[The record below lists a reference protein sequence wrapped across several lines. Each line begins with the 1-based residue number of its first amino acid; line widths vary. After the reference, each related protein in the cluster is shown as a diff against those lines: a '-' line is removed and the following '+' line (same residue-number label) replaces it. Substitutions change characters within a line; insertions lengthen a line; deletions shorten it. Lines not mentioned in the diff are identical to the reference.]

1 VWNDCRRHRGLPCG
15 PPATVPDSGV
25 LGGGSGAVGDGEWRG
40 IAQPGVCMAHAV
52 DVPQT
57 NGATAVA
64 ETMRTM
70 VPMPSATAE
79 AWQPLT
85 GGELCC
91 ERTLAREET
100 SFSIHPCDSY
110 GGACLCQCSGW
121 DDSADTC
128 QCADMQWPTEAFGT
142 ETLCSPLDGNCA
154 DDGALDRMFDGLFD
168 RSSCTAYLPPALS
181 PHSDDA
187 TQSSASIA
195 AISPPPWDGYSTPQ
209 SVAAT
214 VMLPLPSD
222 VSNEYSP
229 QPLPCCSGD
238 AARLWAADIK
248 TVPLWAVDSR
258 WMQKDAMPFRTDH
271 SGNANRHSGNA
282 SHSYSA
288 SHSGHAGHSC
298 NASQHA
304 GLISQHPTLVQ
315 EPGSMFCDE
324 LSTMMDV
331 QYTGTTGPGLSSWYT
346 GSHAAGNAD
355 LSRGSYSPECH
366 IPGTESCVQ
375 ST

>member
-1 VWNDCRRHRGLPCG
+1 
-15 PPATVPDSGV
+15 
-25 LGGGSGAVGDGEWRG
+25 
-40 IAQPGVCMAHAV
+40 
-52 DVPQT
+52 
-57 NGATAVA
+57 
-64 ETMRTM
+64 
-70 VPMPSATAE
+70 
-79 AWQPLT
+79 
-85 GGELCC
+85 
-91 ERTLAREET
+91 
-100 SFSIHPCDSY
+100 
-110 GGACLCQCSGW
+110 
-121 DDSADTC
+121 
-128 QCADMQWPTEAFGT
+128 MQWPTEAFGT

-154 DDGALDRMFDGLFD
+154 DDGALDRMFDGLVD
-168 RSSCTAYLPPALS
+168 GSSCTAYLPPALS

-229 QPLPCCSGD
+229 QLLPCCSGD

-248 TVPLWAVDSR
+248 TVPLWAVDRR

-288 SHSGHAGHSC
+288 SLSGHAGHSC
-298 NASQHA
+298 NASQHS
-304 GLISQHPTLVQ
+304 GLISQHPTLVQVVTACIGNGLYIGIGLCSHGFNQHLALVQ

-331 QYTGTTGPGLSSWYT
+331 HYTGTTGPGLSSWYT